1 MWRLETRLP
10 LPLEVLLQAVP
21 LEVLQAVPLEV
32 LLQAVPLEVLQ
43 AVPLEP
49 LAAVFQPVFVTCMPP
64 RLDPEQAA

>member
-10 LPLEVLLQAVP
+10 L
-21 LEVLQAVPLEV
+21 PLEV